1 MANLKNYQIDRKEI
15 SAIRK
20 EALEFAGIG
29 LLRTDM
35 DGNVVY
41 LDQSAF
47 WILDLEN
54 FFEAREE
61 IAGKNIGE
69 IMVFDTSLKDFNEI
83 IQDQDKIPLRREEL
97 FFKTLS
103 GFDKWVIFDAFH
115 VVDPKSGDK
124 YIQIIFQDNT
134 ERKQAEMALIVSEEQ
149 YRLLIENQGEGTA
162 ILDISG
168 RFIFSNK
175 AGEEIFGLQT
185 GGLIGRGISEFVTAE
200 TYDKFKEQVERRNF
214 GEKQSYDHEIIRPD
228 GEKRYLLT
236 TATTMLYS
244 EGQIV
249 RLVIIFR
256 DDTERKIAQEKIKA
270 SLREKEMLLMEIH
283 HRVKNN
289 LQIISSLLNLQSGY
303 IDDAEVLRMF
313 KESQNRVKSMALIHE
328 RLYQSADLS
337 NVDFGGYI
345 KKLVNSLVRS
355 YSAAGPV
362 RVNYNIDESA
372 IGIDDAVPCGL
383 VINELI
389 TNALKYA
396 FPDSKGG
403 EITVAFKILENG
415 KTFLMVKDN
424 GIGFPEDFNIDE
436 SESMGMKLIT
446 TLVQQLEG
454 KIDIERSGGTAFK
467 IEFLERKERRI

>member
-1 MANLKNYQIDRKEI
+1 MANLKNYRIDRKEI
-15 SAIRK
+15 SSIRK
-20 EALEFAGIG
+20 DALEFAGIG
-29 LLRTDM
+29 LLRTDI
-35 DGNVVY
+35 DGNIVY

-54 FFEAREE
+54 FFGSREE
-61 IAGKNIGE
+61 IPGKNIEE
-69 IMVFDTSLKDFNEI
+69 IMVFDTSSIDFNEI
-83 IQDQDKIPLRREEL
+83 IHNEDKFPLRREEMS
-97 FFKTLS
+97 FKTLS
-103 GFDKWVIFDAFH
+103 GFDKWIIFDAFF
-115 VVDPKSGDK
+115 VLDAQSGEK
-124 YIQIIFQDNT
+124 YIQVIFQDNT
-134 ERKQAEMALIVSEEQ
+134 ERKQAEIALIVSEEQ

-168 RFIFSNK
+168 RFIFTNK
-175 AGEEIFGLQT
+175 AGEEIFGFQT
-185 GGLIGRGISEFVTAE
+185 GGLIGKNISEFVTE
-200 TYDKFKEQVERRNF
+200 DTYGQFKEQVERGNF

-228 GEKRYLLT
+228 GDKRYLLT
-236 TATTMLYS
+236 TATTWLYS

-256 DDTERKIAQEKIKA
+256 DDTDRKIAQENIKA

-303 IDDAEVLRMF
+303 IDDPEVLRMF

-355 YSAAGPV
+355 YSAYGPV
-362 RVNYNIDESA
+362 RVSYDMDESA
-372 IGIDDAVPCGL
+372 LGIDDAVPCGL
-383 VINELI
+383 IINELI

-403 EITVAFKILENG
+403 EITVAFKILQSG

-424 GIGFPEDFNIDE
+424 GTGFPADFNIDE
-436 SESMGMKLIT
+436 SESLGMKLIT

-454 KIDIERSGGTAFK
+454 TIDIERVGGTTFN